1 VLLGRRARG
10 MELGLLVLAVL
21 ISGIGQVAQ
30 SIGRSNALDPGV
42 WRSSVALLLLALAGH
57 GAVRVWAPAADPVLL
72 PLAVMLCGLGL
83 AEIARIDGSPQGG
96 SYAPRQLVWVALGVG
111 AFAVTLWRLP
121 DHRALASYGYTCG
134 LAGLVL
140 LALPA
145 VLPASISEVNGAR
158 AWIRISGFSIQPGEI
173 AKLLLM
179 VFFASYL
186 VAKRETLSV
195 VNRSV
200 LGLPLPRARDLGPV
214 LVAWAASMVILVTEN
229 EIGFPLILFGLF
241 LAMLFVATQRFSWV
255 LIGLVLFAAGV
266 AGADATVGHVHQRFV
281 IWLDA
286 FNPAYVSGSSY
297 QLVQGLYAMAGGGL
311 FGTGL
316 GRGHPDL
323 VPFARTDFV
332 VAAIGEELGL
342 VGLFVVLTLY
352 AVLVARGLS
361 AGLRVRDSF
370 GKLFA
375 AGLSV
380 SLVIQ
385 VFVVV
390 GGVTR
395 LIPLTG
401 ITTPFV
407 SYGGSSVIANF
418 VVVAL
423 LLRISTAAR
432 SPAPPL
438 AALPEPG
445 ATRLVQLPGPR

>member
-1 VLLGRRARG
+1 
-10 MELGLLVLAVL
+10 
-21 ISGIGQVAQ
+21 
-30 SIGRSNALDPGV
+30 
-42 WRSSVALLLLALAGH
+42 
-57 GAVRVWAPAADPVLL
+57 
-72 PLAVMLCGLGL
+72 
-83 AEIARIDGSPQGG
+83 
-96 SYAPRQLVWVALGVG
+96 
-111 AFAVTLWRLP
+111 
-121 DHRALASYGYTCG
+121 
-134 LAGLVL
+134 
-140 LALPA
+140 
-145 VLPASISEVNGAR
+145 
-158 AWIRISGFSIQPGEI
+158 
-173 AKLLLM
+173 
-179 VFFASYL
+179 
-186 VAKRETLSV
+186 
-195 VNRSV
+195 
-200 LGLPLPRARDLGPV
+200 
-214 LVAWAASMVILVTEN
+214 
-229 EIGFPLILFGLF
+229 
-241 LAMLFVATQRFSWV
+241 
-255 LIGLVLFAAGV
+255 
-266 AGADATVGHVHQRFV
+266 
-281 IWLDA
+281 
-286 FNPAYVSGSSY
+286 
-297 QLVQGLYAMAGGGL
+297 MAGGGL

-445 ATRLVQLPGPR
+445 ATRLVQLLGPR